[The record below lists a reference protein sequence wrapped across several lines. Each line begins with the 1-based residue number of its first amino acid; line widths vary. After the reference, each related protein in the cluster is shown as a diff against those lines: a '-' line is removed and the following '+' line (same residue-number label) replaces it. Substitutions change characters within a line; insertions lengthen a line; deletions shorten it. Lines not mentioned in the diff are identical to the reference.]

1 MTMNSATQQ
10 IRHIKVN
17 QIVYDYKPKRAPA
30 NFVMPPVPWVQLKGK
45 WLEKA
50 GFKIDAPI
58 KVTVSQGRL
67 ILTVE

>member
-1 MTMNSATQQ
+1 MTNSATQK

-17 QIVYDYKPKRAPA
+17 QIVYDYKPKRTPA

-50 GFKIDAPI
+50 GFTIDTPI
-58 KVTVSQGRL
+58 RIEVSEGRL
-67 ILTVE
+67 VLTAE